1 MLKDVTS
8 SAAALYDGGWRA
20 EDRDRLIAEYDLT
33 EDEAD
38 ILCAELEDMEPEIR
52 TLRVQAG
59 MTQREFSEY
68 LNIPLRTIQEW
79 EQGRRTPPDYV
90 VELIR
95 YKVEKERI
103 SLLRLV
109 ELNEGKRQVLAEGYL
124 QDIVQ
129 YLQDNEDLYNWVN
142 DEIDPNTGPIEL
154 PDLSDIETLRDLEYE
169 LSKTDLG
176 WWALEVKEV

>member
-1 MLKDVTS
+1 MIDPPPISSAYKHRACREPIPAERRIMMLKDVTS

-20 EDRDRLIAEYDLT
+20 EDKDQLIAEYDLT

-79 EQGRRTPPDYV
+79 EQGRRIPPEYV

-95 YKVEKERI
+95 YKVEE
-103 SLLRLV
+103 V
-109 ELNEGKRQVLAEGYL
+109 E
-124 QDIVQ
+124 
-129 YLQDNEDLYNWVN
+129 EDT
-142 DEIDPNTGPIEL
+142 E
-154 PDLSDIETLRDLEYE
+154 
-169 LSKTDLG
+169 
-176 WWALEVKEV
+176 